1 MASHG
6 SPTMDPAKLKN
17 LKNMN
22 QRPSFVMEVLQS
34 PRDIVRRASVTVATA
49 PRNVARRASH
59 VLTTAASSIL
69 AVKDALRPD
78 VDTVGIDVLGLAAPD
93 RPESAAEL
101 STASSV
107 ARLSIFEEADLFEV
121 EVEDANGDLSPM
133 IAGQGLT
140 SLVLHEE
147 GDDGKGLDWAAELL
161 LLTHEPLRR
170 DMLEMQ
176 RALQPRYFGE
186 LPDSWRVHSFFRFY
200 QSWCSLVSQQH
211 AVEVSVHYDWLVAP
225 TNKMQGEHRSE
236 LLSYHRT
243 IELELLAISRL
254 EQKIVEELTS
264 AADWTTAEPWSEQ
277 SQVLRDRLNKLCA
290 QIRMHMAT
298 QESLLPDMLREH
310 WGHVSPPQLM
320 LRSLQAAKR
329 AQAQGAKSL
338 EKPKLLMW
346 VLHYLERRA
355 PHRARY
361 VRAALPM
368 LKRLRLALGR
378 DASHS
383 KVLGHLRCII
393 LDEAPRTSV
402 AVLAQ
407 SGGETSTRESQRMD
421 EDSGAGGGG
430 TELEKQR
437 KAGMVNAVLAAANAR
452 RVDVPFNSN
461 ETTRVLASSE
471 APLHTFKMDGKW
483 ADKADK
489 VPDNLYKK
497 IGVEKPKTP
506 RRL

>member
-1 MASHG
+1 MRTRGGTHAGPHAG
-6 SPTMDPAKLKN
+6 PHTG
-17 LKNMN
+17 
-22 QRPSFVMEVLQS
+22 
-34 PRDIVRRASVTVATA
+34 THTGT
-49 PRNVARRASH
+49 H
-59 VLTTAASSIL
+59 TG
-69 AVKDALRPD
+69 PD
-78 VDTVGIDVLGLAAPD
+78 VEPGVVSRAA
-93 RPESAAEL
+93 
-101 STASSV
+101 
-107 ARLSIFEEADLFEV
+107 
-121 EVEDANGDLSPM
+121 
-133 IAGQGLT
+133 
-140 SLVLHEE
+140 
-147 GDDGKGLDWAAELL
+147 
-161 LLTHEPLRR
+161 
-170 DMLEMQ
+170 
-176 RALQPRYFGE
+176 RALCVPQ
-186 LPDSWRVHSFFRFY
+186 
-200 QSWCSLVSQQH
+200 
-211 AVEVSVHYDWLVAP
+211 
-225 TNKMQGEHRSE
+225 
-236 LLSYHRT
+236 
-243 IELELLAISRL
+243 LLAISRL

-378 DASHS
+378 DASHA

-489 VPDNLYKK
+489 VPDNLCARARPPYAR
-497 IGVEKPKTP
+497 PASSTLTP
-506 RRL
+506 LARQRSPRAPASRVS